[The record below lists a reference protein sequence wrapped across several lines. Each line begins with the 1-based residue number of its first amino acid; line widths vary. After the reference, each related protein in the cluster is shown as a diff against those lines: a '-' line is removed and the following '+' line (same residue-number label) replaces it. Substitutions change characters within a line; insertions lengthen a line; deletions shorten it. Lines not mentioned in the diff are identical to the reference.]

1 MKLDLHVHSHYSPDS
16 KSSVDAIV
24 KQAHAVGLDGLAITD
39 HNTTD
44 AFFEA
49 QDVVQDIGLDLTIIP
64 GVEVS
69 TIEGHLIALGVE
81 TPPPSRMPFNDTA
94 DLVHKNG
101 GIAVAPHPFKLFRNG
116 VGSLKG
122 RRLDAV
128 EVFNSRSLIGFAN
141 YFAGRSAARLHLGVT
156 GGSDAHSVE
165 MVGVAYTDVDV
176 ERGASLHDVLD
187 AIKEGRSLAK
197 GKVSPR
203 LLVLAHPFKGL
214 AGYLGR

>member
-16 KSSVDAIV
+16 KSTVEAIV
-24 KQAHAVGLDGLAITD
+24 KQAHAVGLNGLAITD

-49 QDVVQDIGLDLTIIP
+49 QDVVQDLGLDLTVIS

-69 TIEGHLIALGVE
+69 TQEGHLIALGVE
-81 TPPPSRMPFNDTA
+81 TPPRPQMSFNVTVDR
-94 DLVHKNG
+94 VHKNG
-101 GIAVAPHPFKLFRNG
+101 GIAVAPHPYKLFRNG

-141 YFAGRSAARLHLGVT
+141 YFAARSAAHLHLGVT

-165 MVGVAYTDVDV
+165 IVGVAYTDVDV
-176 ERGASLHDVLD
+176 EGDASSHDVLN
-187 AIKEGRSLAK
+187 AIKAGRSQAR
-197 GKVSPR
+197 GKTSPR
-203 LLVLAHPFKGL
+203 LLVLSHPFKGL
-214 AGYLGR
+214 AGYFGR